1 MSNLKVHLKDM
12 FCRLMMAFIAS
23 YFIYNLIVK
32 EKSPGEIGAQ
42 MASALSFR
50 KIKSDQED
58 MEPEGDL
65 ELPVPGDGD
74 THYMC
79 EGFGNEDC
87 PEQMQDADGK
97 CAFTQRDN
105 VTEAFSFGLGADSPS
120 AAPVC
125 PPGGTGAN
133 KIYLGKP
140 LLDEQADPDCLMS
153 VSGACAPKQGTKTA
167 SFYNPAFTAS
177 VVQALEDDPSRQT
190 SFTPPQATQQNF
202 DLRATP
208 VIPWKG
214 KPPGN
219 NYVNGV
225 RHQGLAK

>member
-50 KIKSDQED
+50 RIISEQKD
-58 MEPEGDL
+58 MDPEGDL
-65 ELPVPGDGD
+65 DLPHPGDGD
-74 THYMC
+74 THYMGAS
-79 EGFGNEDC
+79 EGFTNNDC
-87 PEQMQDADGK
+87 PVEGMD
-97 CAFTQRDN
+97 CN
-105 VTEAFSFGLGADSPS
+105 TEAFSFGLGEDSPS

-133 KIYLGKP
+133 KVYLGKP
-140 LLDEQADPDCLMS
+140 LLGDQDDPDCLMS
-153 VSGACAPKQGTKTA
+153 VTGACAPKHNMKTA
-167 SFYNPAFTAS
+167 SFYNPAFTSS

-219 NYVNGV
+219 NYVNGT
-225 RHQGLAK
+225 RHQGLST